1 MIHALGGD
9 KMSDEVSTR
18 DSILKS
24 ISDKLDSRDFTVFYD
39 DLIDRINTAFAF
51 CSQFGIGPEDGFE
64 IVDETTTWSEYE
76 TKNKI
81 ELNLVKG
88 YIAAKVKMDFD
99 PPETGPML
107 NALQESIQEYEW
119 RITNNR

>member
-1 MIHALGGD
+1 MP
-9 KMSDEVSTR
+9 DEVSTR

-76 TKNKI
+76 TRNKI

-107 NALQESIQEYEW
+107 SALQESIQEYEW

>member
-1 MIHALGGD
+1 MIHVLGGD
-9 KMSDEVSTR
+9 RMPDEVSTR

-76 TKNKI
+76 TRNKI

-107 NALQESIQEYEW
+107 SALQESIQEYEW